1 MVMTHI
7 AFRCTSKNDFDAECG
22 NIILHEQDEE
32 MGLIST
38 PQSCPICSGSKFIKL
53 SSKESRS
60 EPMQRLTLQEEEIGG
75 EARSKMVELRST
87 LCNTD
92 LAGRSIEGNRRFESR
107 THN

>member
-1 MVMTHI
+1 MISTQSVV
-7 AFRCTSKNDFDAECG
+7 TSS
-22 NIILHEQDEE
+22 LHEQDEE

-87 LCNTD
+87 
-92 LAGRSIEGNRRFESR
+92 SM
-107 THN
+107 